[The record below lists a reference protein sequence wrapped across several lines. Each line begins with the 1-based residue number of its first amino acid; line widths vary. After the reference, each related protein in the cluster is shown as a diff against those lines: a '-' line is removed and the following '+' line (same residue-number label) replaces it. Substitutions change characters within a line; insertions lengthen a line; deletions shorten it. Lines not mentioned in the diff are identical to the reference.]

1 MDAVMNKQNE
11 SANQAHDQRIKVAK
25 KVARQDSIVTAR
37 VPTAIKEQGNA
48 VLKKIGST
56 PTELVNSA
64 YEYVLE
70 REELPKSTPSLAELS
85 GQRRTLSKE
94 QADKLRTM
102 LKAAT
107 LKPPVGLREGK
118 TFKELLNEARDERY
132 ARFA

>member
-11 SANQAHDQRIKVAK
+11 SANQAYDQRIKIAK

-64 YEYVLE
+64 YEYVLKNK
-70 REELPKSTPSLAELS
+70 ELPKVAPKLANLS
-85 GQRRTLSKE
+85 GQRRVLSDE
-94 QADKLRTM
+94 QKQKLRERHKKM
-102 LKAAT
+102 YRI
-107 LKPPVGLREGK
+107 PDDYWQGK
-118 TFKELLNEARDERY
+118 TDKELIAQARRSKYESL
-132 ARFA
+132 A